1 MMKVTFLNNNISN
14 NNITNIVIK
23 KPEGAYFSII
33 KPSLDILAAIILLVI
48 TLPIWLIISLFI
60 KLDSPGP
67 IIFKQ
72 VRIGKDGKEF
82 LIYKFRT
89 MYQDVPSQ
97 GRSPISDDDPRIT
110 RVGKFLRKTSLDEL
124 PQLINIIKG
133 EMSFVGPRPEQKLIV
148 DKYYTNYE
156 KQRFLVKPGITG
168 LWQISL
174 DRTKPIHEN
183 LQYDFTYINN
193 VSLFMDLKILFK
205 TIIIMFRSNTF

>member
-1 MMKVTFLNNNISN
+1 MVN
-14 NNITNIVIK
+14 
-23 KPEGAYFSII
+23 YII
-33 KPSLDILAAIILLVI
+33 IYQIR
-48 TLPIWLIISLFI
+48 F
-60 KLDSPGP
+60 PGP

-89 MYQDVPSQ
+89 MYQDVLSQ
-97 GRSPISDDDPRIT
+97 GRSPTSDDDPRIT
-110 RVGKFLRKTSLDEL
+110 RVGKLLRKTSLDEL

-133 EMSFVGPRPEQKLIV
+133 EMSFIGPRPEQKLIV

-168 LWQISL
+168 LWQVSL

-205 TIIIMFRSNTF
+205 TIVIMFRSNTF